1 MSEPN
6 DKPKTGTTLQP
17 QAADYG
23 NVLAGVVELLDTARR
38 TSARVVNTLMTAT
51 YWEIGRRIVEH
62 EQAGKKRADYGEEVV
77 GKFSKD
83 LTQRFGR
90 GFGPAQ
96 VASMRQFHL
105 TFPLPD
111 NFQSLI
117 GKSEILQS
125 VIGISSAGAVERLSP
140 VARALPLP
148 WTHYVRLLRVRN
160 SHAREFY
167 AREALAGGWSVR
179 QLDRQINSQ
188 FYERTALSKDKTA
201 MLLKGESPKPE
212 DAVSADEEIR
222 NPLLLE
228 FLNLKDEYSESDL
241 EDALIRHLE
250 TFLLELG
257 NEFAFVGRQKRL
269 RIGHE
274 WFRVDLVFFHRRL
287 RCLLIIDLKIGE
299 LVHADIGQMHL
310 YTNFAREHWMQPG
323 ENPPVGLIL
332 CTGKND
338 ALAQYAMEGLGCK
351 MLVREYQTTLPKES
365 ALAAEVGRTREL
377 LEQQAESRRVS
388 RPPRR

>member
-1 MSEPN
+1 MSKPS
-6 DKPKTGTTLQP
+6 DKSKTGRTIQHK
-17 QAADYG
+17 AADYDS
-23 NVLAGVVELLDTARR
+23 VLSGVVELLDVARR
-38 TSARVVNTLMTAT
+38 ASARVVNTLMTAT

-62 EQAGKKRADYGEEVV
+62 EQAGQKRAGYGEEVV
-77 GKFSKD
+77 IKFSKD
-83 LTQRFGR
+83 LTHRFGR

-96 VASMRQFHL
+96 VAAMRQFHL

-111 NFQSLI
+111 NFQSVI

-125 VIGISSAGAVERLSP
+125 VIGKSSACAVERLSP
-140 VARALPLP
+140 VAQALPLP

-167 AREALAGGWSVR
+167 VREALAGGWSVR

-188 FYERTALSKDKTA
+188 FYERAALSKNKSA
-201 MLLKGESPKPE
+201 MLVKGEKPIVG
-212 DAVSADEEIR
+212 DTVSADEEIR
-222 NPLLLE
+222 NPLVLE
-228 FLNLKDEYSESDL
+228 FLGLKDEYSESDL

-257 NEFAFVGRQKRL
+257 NEFAFVGRQKRV
-269 RIGHE
+269 RIGHR

-287 RCLLIIDLKIGE
+287 RCLVIIDLKIAE
-299 LVHADIGQMHL
+299 LVHTDIGQMNL
-310 YTNFAREHWMQPG
+310 YCNFAREHWMQPG

-332 CTGKND
+332 CAGKDD
-338 ALAQYAMEGLGCK
+338 ALARYAMEGLHNK
-351 MLVREYQTTLPKES
+351 LLVREYLTALPKEA

-377 LEQQAESRRVS
+377 LERIAQQRRMARVK
-388 RPPRR
+388 